1 MATKTLGCSAQPFLT
16 NAPSAMIKYQQ
27 GSEDIPG
34 HLRCRIM
41 KGLRLGLTFS
51 NSGPNGGRALKST
64 LALIVDDALVG
75 GGILRGRT
83 MLPLKSP
90 VDAVIISPI
99 QELPSPVTISWTSI
113 KYSCDALWITSQ
125 DSCISSLLH
134 LLFLFLFSK
143 SPLFSASFS
152 LPYVLQISGT
162 STTYISSMMRIVGFE
177 EAGNGHVSKSSKAVF
192 KTVNS
197 L

>member
-1 MATKTLGCSAQPFLT
+1 MATKTLGCGAQPFLT

-51 NSGPNGGRALKST
+51 NSGPNGVRALKST
-64 LALIVDDALVG
+64 LALIMDDALVG

-99 QELPSPVTISWTSI
+99 QELPASVTISWTSI
-113 KYSCDALWITSQ
+113 KYSCDALWINSQ

-177 EAGNGHVSKSSKAVF
+177 EAGNGHVSKSSKAIF

-197 L
+197 S